1 VRLAVCPVQTVH
13 PSPAVVV
20 CMDELMQG
28 CGGDLAGGEELIMA
42 KEDAL
47 LLGKA
52 SCGDLC
58 RDGDT
63 SVWKQGI
70 LKR

>member
-1 VRLAVCPVQTVH
+1 
-13 PSPAVVV
+13 
-20 CMDELMQG
+20 MDELMQG